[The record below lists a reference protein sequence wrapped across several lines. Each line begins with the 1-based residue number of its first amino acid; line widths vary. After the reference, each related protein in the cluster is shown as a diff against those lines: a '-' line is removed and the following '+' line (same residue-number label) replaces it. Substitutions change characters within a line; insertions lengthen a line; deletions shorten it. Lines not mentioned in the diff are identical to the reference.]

1 MKAHK
6 NNILTRFLD
15 YMTKKYKAPEE
26 CKLVMAD
33 RNLNTMFKAQV
44 MLIIMGFYG
53 VFRFLSQEKVI
64 IILPSRVSFILAYI
78 LSLVF

>member
-33 RNLNTMFKAQV
+33 RNLNTMFKAQA

-53 VFRFLSQEKVI
+53 VIS
-64 IILPSRVSFILAYI
+64 ILVARKGDYSYVPSY
-78 LSLVF
+78 